1 MHRLNVQEQQS
12 ERESLQ
18 RVIRFWSAGRLHRA
32 FDMLRCVSVGGFVC
46 VCCVCVLASVCMVCV

>member
-1 MHRLNVQEQQS
+1 VQEQQS

-46 VCCVCVLASVCMVCV
+46 VCCVCVHASVCMVCV